1 MQRSIALFDLDGV
14 ILDTEGSY
22 TAFWDDYGSRHFSEK
37 DFGLKIKGQTLVK
50 ILGDYFPEENERKAI
65 TDAIND
71 FERKMSYPF
80 VPRVENYIKS
90 LKSNGIRTAVVTSSN
105 LPKMENVY
113 RCHPDFK
120 EMFDI
125 ILTSEDFSESK
136 PSPYCYLK
144 AMRLFGAGPEDC
156 VVFED
161 SVSGLQAG
169 KASGAFVVGLLTT
182 NPENIVREY
191 SNLMIRDFN
200 DSRISEIGI
209 SLQV

>member
-1 MQRSIALFDLDGV
+1 MPHSIALFDLDGV

-50 ILGDYFPEENERKAI
+50 ILADYFPDENERKSI

-80 VPRVENYIKS
+80 VPGVENYIKS

-105 LPKMENVY
+105 LLKMENVY
-113 RCHPDFK
+113 RCHPGFR

-161 SVSGLQAG
+161 SLAGLQAAR
-169 KASGAFVVGLLTT
+169 ASGAFVTALTTT
-182 NPENIVREY
+182 NPEEVVRNY
-191 SNLMIRDFN
+191 ADLVIRDFN
-200 DSRISEIGI
+200 DSGIGANG
-209 SLQV
+209 LPH

>member
-1 MQRSIALFDLDGV
+1 MPHSIALFDLDGV

-50 ILGDYFPEENERKAI
+50 ILDDYFPEENERKAI
-65 TDAIND
+65 TDDIND
-71 FERKMSYPF
+71 FERNMSYPF
-80 VPRVENYIKS
+80 VPGVENYIKS

-105 LPKMENVY
+105 LLKMENVY
-113 RCHPDFK
+113 RCHPGFR
-120 EMFDI
+120 EMFDM

-161 SVSGLQAG
+161 SLAGLQAAR
-169 KASGAFVVGLLTT
+169 ASGAFVTALTTT
-182 NPENIVREY
+182 NPEEVVRNY
-191 SNLMIRDFN
+191 ADLVIRDFN
-200 DSRISEIGI
+200 DSGIGANG
-209 SLQV
+209 LPH

>member
-71 FERKMSYPF
+71 FERNMSYPF
-80 VPRVENYIKS
+80 VPGVENYIKS

-105 LPKMENVY
+105 LLKMENVY
-113 RCHPDFK
+113 RCHPGFR

-161 SVSGLQAG
+161 SLAGLQAAR
-169 KASGAFVVGLLTT
+169 ASGAFVTALTTT
-182 NPENIVREY
+182 NPGEVVRNY
-191 SNLMIRDFN
+191 ADLVIRDFN
-200 DSRISEIGI
+200 DSGIGANG
-209 SLQV
+209 LPH

>member
-71 FERKMSYPF
+71 FERNMSYPF
-80 VPRVENYIKS
+80 VPGVENYIKS

-105 LPKMENVY
+105 LLKMENVY
-113 RCHPDFK
+113 RCHPGFR
-120 EMFDI
+120 EMFDM

-161 SVSGLQAG
+161 SLAGLQAAR
-169 KASGAFVVGLLTT
+169 ASGAFVTALTTT
-182 NPENIVREY
+182 NPEEVVRNY
-191 SNLMIRDFN
+191 ADLVIMDFN
-200 DSRISEIGI
+200 DSGIGANG
-209 SLQV
+209 LQH

>member
-1 MQRSIALFDLDGV
+1 MPRSIALFDLDGV

-65 TDAIND
+65 TEAIND
-71 FERKMSYPF
+71 FERNMSYPF
-80 VPRVENYIKS
+80 VPGVENYIKS
-90 LKSNGIRTAVVTSSN
+90 MKSNGIKTAVVTSSN
-105 LPKMENVY
+105 LLKMDNVY
-113 RCHPDFK
+113 RCHPGFR
-120 EMFDI
+120 EMFDM

-161 SVSGLQAG
+161 SLAGLQAAR
-169 KASGAFVVGLLTT
+169 ASGAFVTALTTT
-182 NPENIVREY
+182 NPEEVVRNY
-191 SNLMIRDFN
+191 ADLVIRDFN
-200 DSRISEIGI
+200 DSGIGANG
-209 SLQV
+209 LPH

>member
-80 VPRVENYIKS
+80 VPGVENYIKS

-105 LPKMENVY
+105 ILKMENVY
-113 RCHPDFK
+113 RCHPGFR

-161 SVSGLQAG
+161 SLAGLQAAR
-169 KASGAFVVGLLTT
+169 ASGAFVTALTTT
-182 NPENIVREY
+182 NPEEVVRNY
-191 SNLMIRDFN
+191 ADLVIRDFN
-200 DSRISEIGI
+200 DSGIGANG
-209 SLQV
+209 LPH

>member
-50 ILGDYFPEENERKAI
+50 ILADYFPDENERKSI

-71 FERKMSYPF
+71 FERNMSYPF
-80 VPRVENYIKS
+80 VPGVENYIKS

-113 RCHPDFK
+113 RCHPGFK

-161 SVSGLQAG
+161 SLAGLQAAR
-169 KASGAFVVGLLTT
+169 ASGAFVTALTTT
-182 NPENIVREY
+182 NPEEVVRNY
-191 SNLMIRDFN
+191 ADLVIRDFN
-200 DSRISEIGI
+200 DSGIGANG
-209 SLQV
+209 LPH

>member
-80 VPRVENYIKS
+80 VPGIENYIKS

-105 LPKMENVY
+105 LLKMENVY
-113 RCHPDFK
+113 RCHPGFR
-120 EMFDI
+120 EMFDM

-161 SVSGLQAG
+161 SLAGLQSAR
-169 KASGAFVVGLLTT
+169 ASGAFVTALTTT
-182 NPENIVREY
+182 NPEEVVRNY
-191 SNLMIRDFN
+191 ADLVIRDFN
-200 DSRISEIGI
+200 DSGIGANG
-209 SLQV
+209 LPH

>member
-1 MQRSIALFDLDGV
+1 MPHSIALFDLDGV

-65 TDAIND
+65 TEAIND
-71 FERKMSYPF
+71 FERNMSYPF
-80 VPRVENYIKS
+80 VPGVENYIKS
-90 LKSNGIRTAVVTSSN
+90 MKSNGIKTAVVTSSN
-105 LPKMENVY
+105 LLKMENVY
-113 RCHPDFK
+113 RCHPGFR

-161 SVSGLQAG
+161 SLAGLQSAR
-169 KASGAFVVGLLTT
+169 ASGAFVTALTTT
-182 NPENIVREY
+182 NPEEVVRNY
-191 SNLMIRDFN
+191 ADLVIRDFN
-200 DSRISEIGI
+200 DSGIGANG
-209 SLQV
+209 LPH

>member
-50 ILGDYFPEENERKAI
+50 ILADYFPDENERKSI

-71 FERKMSYPF
+71 FERNMSYPF
-80 VPRVENYIKS
+80 VPGVENYIKS

-105 LPKMENVY
+105 LLKMENVY
-113 RCHPDFK
+113 RCHPGFR

-161 SVSGLQAG
+161 SLAGLQAAR
-169 KASGAFVVGLLTT
+169 ASGAFVTALTTT
-182 NPENIVREY
+182 NPEEVVRNY
-191 SNLMIRDFN
+191 ADLVIRDFN
-200 DSRISEIGI
+200 DSGIGANG
-209 SLQV
+209 LPH

>member
-50 ILGDYFPEENERKAI
+50 ILADYFPDENERKSI

-71 FERKMSYPF
+71 FERNMSYPF
-80 VPRVENYIKS
+80 VPGVENYIKS

-105 LPKMENVY
+105 LLKMENVY
-113 RCHPDFK
+113 RCHPGFR
-120 EMFDI
+120 EMFDM

-161 SVSGLQAG
+161 SLAGLQAAR
-169 KASGAFVVGLLTT
+169 ASGAFVTALTTT
-182 NPENIVREY
+182 NPEEVVRNY
-191 SNLMIRDFN
+191 ADLVIRDFN
-200 DSRISEIGI
+200 DSGIGANG
-209 SLQV
+209 LPH

>member
-80 VPRVENYIKS
+80 VPGVENYIKS

-113 RCHPDFK
+113 RCHPGFK

-144 AMRLFGAGPEDC
+144 AMKLFGAGPENC

-161 SVSGLQAG
+161 SLAGLQAAR
-169 KASGAFVVGLLTT
+169 ASGAFVTALTTT
-182 NPENIVREY
+182 NPEEVVREY
-191 SNLMIRDFN
+191 ADLVIRDFN
-200 DSRISEIGI
+200 DCGI
-209 SLQV
+209 RANGLQH

>member
-1 MQRSIALFDLDGV
+1 MPRSIALFDLDGV

-71 FERKMSYPF
+71 FERNMSYPF
-80 VPRVENYIKS
+80 VPGVENYIKS

-105 LPKMENVY
+105 LLKMENVY
-113 RCHPDFK
+113 RCHPGFR
-120 EMFDI
+120 EMFDM

-161 SVSGLQAG
+161 SLAGLQSAR
-169 KASGAFVVGLLTT
+169 ASGAFVTALTTT
-182 NPENIVREY
+182 NPEEVVRNY
-191 SNLMIRDFN
+191 ADLVIRDFN
-200 DSRISEIGI
+200 DSGIGANG
-209 SLQV
+209 LPH

>member
-1 MQRSIALFDLDGV
+1 MPHSIALFDLDGV

-37 DFGLKIKGQTLVK
+37 DFGVKIKGQTLVK

-71 FERKMSYPF
+71 FERNMSYPF
-80 VPRVENYIKS
+80 VPGVENYIKS

-105 LPKMENVY
+105 LLKMENVY
-113 RCHPDFK
+113 RCHPGFR
-120 EMFDI
+120 EMFDM

-161 SVSGLQAG
+161 SLAGLQAAR
-169 KASGAFVVGLLTT
+169 ASGAFVTALTTT
-182 NPENIVREY
+182 NPEEVVRNY
-191 SNLMIRDFN
+191 ADLVIRDFN
-200 DSRISEIGI
+200 DSGIGANG
-209 SLQV
+209 LPH

>member
-1 MQRSIALFDLDGV
+1 MPRSIALFDLDGV

-80 VPRVENYIKS
+80 VPGVENYIKS

-105 LPKMENVY
+105 ILKMENVY
-113 RCHPDFK
+113 RCHPGFR
-120 EMFDI
+120 EMFDM

-161 SVSGLQAG
+161 SLAGLQAAR
-169 KASGAFVVGLLTT
+169 ASGAFVTALTTT
-182 NPENIVREY
+182 NPEEVVRNY
-191 SNLMIRDFN
+191 ADLVIRDFN
-200 DSRISEIGI
+200 DSGIGANG
-209 SLQV
+209 LPH

>member
-1 MQRSIALFDLDGV
+1 MPRSIALFDLDGV

-50 ILGDYFPEENERKAI
+50 ILADYFPDENERKSI

-71 FERKMSYPF
+71 FERNMSYPF
-80 VPRVENYIKS
+80 VPGVENYIKS
-90 LKSNGIRTAVVTSSN
+90 LKSNGIRTVVVTSSN
-105 LPKMENVY
+105 LLKMENVY
-113 RCHPDFK
+113 RCHPGFR
-120 EMFDI
+120 EMFDM

-161 SVSGLQAG
+161 SLAGLQAAR
-169 KASGAFVVGLLTT
+169 ASGAFVTALTTT
-182 NPENIVREY
+182 NPEEVVRNY
-191 SNLMIRDFN
+191 ADLVIRDFN
-200 DSRISEIGI
+200 DSGIGANG
-209 SLQV
+209 LQH

>member
-1 MQRSIALFDLDGV
+1 MPHSIALFDLDGV

-50 ILGDYFPEENERKAI
+50 ILDDYFPEENERKSI

-71 FERKMSYPF
+71 FERNMSYPF
-80 VPRVENYIKS
+80 VPGVENYIKS

-105 LPKMENVY
+105 LLKMENVY
-113 RCHPDFK
+113 RCHPGFR

-161 SVSGLQAG
+161 SLAGLQSAR
-169 KASGAFVVGLLTT
+169 ASGAFVTALTTT
-182 NPENIVREY
+182 NPEEVVRNY
-191 SNLMIRDFN
+191 ADLVIRDFN
-200 DSRISEIGI
+200 DSGIGANG
-209 SLQV
+209 LPH

>member
-1 MQRSIALFDLDGV
+1 MPRSIALFDLDGV

-50 ILGDYFPEENERKAI
+50 ILDDYFPEENERKSI

-71 FERKMSYPF
+71 FERNMSYPF
-80 VPRVENYIKS
+80 VPGVENYIKS

-105 LPKMENVY
+105 LLKMENVY
-113 RCHPDFK
+113 RCHPGFR
-120 EMFDI
+120 EMFDM

-161 SVSGLQAG
+161 SLAGLQAAR
-169 KASGAFVVGLLTT
+169 ASGAFVTALTTT
-182 NPENIVREY
+182 NPEEVVRNY
-191 SNLMIRDFN
+191 ADLVIRDFN
-200 DSRISEIGI
+200 DSGIGANG
-209 SLQV
+209 LQH

>member
-50 ILGDYFPEENERKAI
+50 ILDDYFPEENERKSI

-71 FERKMSYPF
+71 FERNMSYPF
-80 VPRVENYIKS
+80 VPGVENYIKS

-105 LPKMENVY
+105 ILKMENVY
-113 RCHPDFK
+113 RCHPGFR
-120 EMFDI
+120 EMFDM

-161 SVSGLQAG
+161 SLAGLQAAR
-169 KASGAFVVGLLTT
+169 ASGAFVTALTTT
-182 NPENIVREY
+182 NPEEVVRNY
-191 SNLMIRDFN
+191 ADLVIRDFN
-200 DSRISEIGI
+200 DSGIGANG
-209 SLQV
+209 LPH

>member
-80 VPRVENYIKS
+80 VPGVENYIKS

-105 LPKMENVY
+105 LLKMENVY
-113 RCHPDFK
+113 RCHPGFR
-120 EMFDI
+120 EMFDM

-161 SVSGLQAG
+161 SLAGLQAAR
-169 KASGAFVVGLLTT
+169 ASGAFVTALTTT
-182 NPENIVREY
+182 NPEEVVRNY
-191 SNLMIRDFN
+191 ADLVIMDFN
-200 DSRISEIGI
+200 DSGIGANG
-209 SLQV
+209 LPH

>member
-1 MQRSIALFDLDGV
+1 MPHSIALFDLDGV

-65 TDAIND
+65 IEAIND
-71 FERKMSYPF
+71 FERNMSYPF
-80 VPRVENYIKS
+80 VPGVENYIKS

-105 LPKMENVY
+105 LLKMENVY
-113 RCHPDFK
+113 RCHPGFR

-161 SVSGLQAG
+161 SLAGLQAAR
-169 KASGAFVVGLLTT
+169 ASGAFVTALTTT
-182 NPENIVREY
+182 NPEEVVREY
-191 SNLMIRDFN
+191 ADLVIRDFN
-200 DSRISEIGI
+200 DCGI
-209 SLQV
+209 RANGLQH

>member
-50 ILGDYFPEENERKAI
+50 ILADYFPDENERKSI

-71 FERKMSYPF
+71 FERNMSYPF
-80 VPRVENYIKS
+80 VPGVENYIKS
-90 LKSNGIRTAVVTSSN
+90 LKSNGIRTVVVTSSN
-105 LPKMENVY
+105 LLKMENVY
-113 RCHPDFK
+113 RCHPGFR
-120 EMFDI
+120 EMFDM

-161 SVSGLQAG
+161 SLAGLQSAR
-169 KASGAFVVGLLTT
+169 ASGAFVTALTTT
-182 NPENIVREY
+182 NPEEVVRNY
-191 SNLMIRDFN
+191 ADLVIRDFN
-200 DSRISEIGI
+200 DSGIGANG
-209 SLQV
+209 LPH

>member
-50 ILGDYFPEENERKAI
+50 ILADYFPDENERKSI

-80 VPRVENYIKS
+80 VPGVENYIKS

-105 LPKMENVY
+105 LLKMENVY
-113 RCHPDFK
+113 RCHPGFR
-120 EMFDI
+120 EMFDM

-144 AMRLFGAGPEDC
+144 AMKLFGAGPENC

-161 SVSGLQAG
+161 SLAGLQSAR
-169 KASGAFVVGLLTT
+169 ASGAFVTALTTT
-182 NPENIVREY
+182 NPEEVVRNY
-191 SNLMIRDFN
+191 ADLVIRDFN
-200 DSRISEIGI
+200 DSGIGANG
-209 SLQV
+209 LQH

>member
-1 MQRSIALFDLDGV
+1 MPRSIALFDLDGV

-50 ILGDYFPEENERKAI
+50 ILGDYFPEENERKSI
-65 TDAIND
+65 TDDIND
-71 FERKMSYPF
+71 FERNMSYPF
-80 VPRVENYIKS
+80 VPGVENYIKS

-105 LPKMENVY
+105 ILKMENVY
-113 RCHPDFK
+113 RCHPGFR
-120 EMFDI
+120 EMFDM

-161 SVSGLQAG
+161 SLAGLQAAR
-169 KASGAFVVGLLTT
+169 ASGAFVTALTTT
-182 NPENIVREY
+182 NPEEVVRNY
-191 SNLMIRDFN
+191 ADLVIRDFN
-200 DSRISEIGI
+200 DSGIGANG
-209 SLQV
+209 LPH

>member
-80 VPRVENYIKS
+80 VPGVENYIKS

-105 LPKMENVY
+105 LLKMENVY
-113 RCHPDFK
+113 RCHPGFR
-120 EMFDI
+120 EMFDM

-161 SVSGLQAG
+161 SLAGLQAAR
-169 KASGAFVVGLLTT
+169 ASGAFVTALTTT
-182 NPENIVREY
+182 NPEEVVREY
-191 SNLMIRDFN
+191 ADLVIRDFN
-200 DSRISEIGI
+200 DCGI
-209 SLQV
+209 RANGLQH

>member
-1 MQRSIALFDLDGV
+1 MPHSIALFDLDGV

-50 ILGDYFPEENERKAI
+50 ILGDYFPEENERKSI

-71 FERKMSYPF
+71 FERNMSYPF
-80 VPRVENYIKS
+80 VPGVENYIKS

-105 LPKMENVY
+105 LLKMENVY
-113 RCHPDFK
+113 RCHPGFR
-120 EMFDI
+120 EMFDM

-161 SVSGLQAG
+161 SLAGLQAAR
-169 KASGAFVVGLLTT
+169 ASGAFVTALTTT
-182 NPENIVREY
+182 NPEEVVRNY
-191 SNLMIRDFN
+191 ADLVIRDFN
-200 DSRISEIGI
+200 DSGIGANG
-209 SLQV
+209 LPH

>member
-1 MQRSIALFDLDGV
+1 MPHSIALFDLDGV

-65 TDAIND
+65 TDDIND

-80 VPRVENYIKS
+80 VPGVENYIKS

-105 LPKMENVY
+105 LLKMENVY
-113 RCHPDFK
+113 RCHPGFR

-161 SVSGLQAG
+161 SLAGLQAAR
-169 KASGAFVVGLLTT
+169 ASGAFVTALTTT
-182 NPENIVREY
+182 NPEEVVRNY
-191 SNLMIRDFN
+191 ADLVIRDFN
-200 DSRISEIGI
+200 DSGIGANG
-209 SLQV
+209 LPH

>member
-71 FERKMSYPF
+71 FERKMSYPL
-80 VPRVENYIKS
+80 VPGVENYIKS

-105 LPKMENVY
+105 LLKMENVY
-113 RCHPDFK
+113 RCHPGFR
-120 EMFDI
+120 EMFDM

-161 SVSGLQAG
+161 SLAGLQSAR
-169 KASGAFVVGLLTT
+169 ASGAFVTALTTT
-182 NPENIVREY
+182 NPEEVVRNY
-191 SNLMIRDFN
+191 ADLVIRDFN
-200 DSRISEIGI
+200 DSGIGANG
-209 SLQV
+209 LQH

>member
-1 MQRSIALFDLDGV
+1 MPHSIALFDLDGV

-50 ILGDYFPEENERKAI
+50 IIGDYFPEENERKSI

-71 FERKMSYPF
+71 FERNMSYPF
-80 VPRVENYIKS
+80 VPGVENYIKS

-105 LPKMENVY
+105 LLKMENVY
-113 RCHPDFK
+113 RCHPGFR

-161 SVSGLQAG
+161 SLAGLQAAR
-169 KASGAFVVGLLTT
+169 ASGAFVTALTTT
-182 NPENIVREY
+182 NPEEVVRNY
-191 SNLMIRDFN
+191 ADLVIRDFN
-200 DSRISEIGI
+200 DSGIGANG
-209 SLQV
+209 LPH

>member
-65 TDAIND
+65 TEAIND
-71 FERKMSYPF
+71 FERNMSYPF
-80 VPRVENYIKS
+80 VPGVENYIKS

-105 LPKMENVY
+105 LLKMENVY
-113 RCHPDFK
+113 RCHPGFR

-161 SVSGLQAG
+161 SLAGLQSAR
-169 KASGAFVVGLLTT
+169 ASGAFVTALTTT
-182 NPENIVREY
+182 NPEEVVRNY
-191 SNLMIRDFN
+191 ADLVIRDFN
-200 DSRISEIGI
+200 DSGIGANG
-209 SLQV
+209 LPH

>member
-65 TDAIND
+65 TEAIND
-71 FERKMSYPF
+71 FERNMSYPF
-80 VPRVENYIKS
+80 VPGVENYIKS

-105 LPKMENVY
+105 LLKMENVY
-113 RCHPDFK
+113 RCHPGFR

-161 SVSGLQAG
+161 SLAGLQAAR
-169 KASGAFVVGLLTT
+169 ASGAFVTALTTT
-182 NPENIVREY
+182 NPEEVVRNY
-191 SNLMIRDFN
+191 ADLVIRDFN
-200 DSRISEIGI
+200 DSGIGANG
-209 SLQV
+209 LPH

>member
-37 DFGLKIKGQTLVK
+37 DFGLNIKGQTLVK

-80 VPRVENYIKS
+80 VPGVENYIKS

-105 LPKMENVY
+105 LLKMENVY
-113 RCHPDFK
+113 RCHPGFR

-161 SVSGLQAG
+161 SLAGLQAAR
-169 KASGAFVVGLLTT
+169 ASGAFVTALTTT
-182 NPENIVREY
+182 NPEEVVRNY
-191 SNLMIRDFN
+191 ADLVIRDFN
-200 DSRISEIGI
+200 DSGIGANG
-209 SLQV
+209 LPH

>member
-65 TDAIND
+65 TEAIND
-71 FERKMSYPF
+71 FERNMSYPF
-80 VPRVENYIKS
+80 VPGVENYIKS

-105 LPKMENVY
+105 ILKMENVY
-113 RCHPDFK
+113 RCHPGFR
-120 EMFDI
+120 EMFDM

-161 SVSGLQAG
+161 SLAGLQSAR
-169 KASGAFVVGLLTT
+169 ASGAFVTALTTT
-182 NPENIVREY
+182 NPEEVVRNY
-191 SNLMIRDFN
+191 ADLVIRDFN
-200 DSRISEIGI
+200 DSGIGANG
-209 SLQV
+209 LPH

>member
-1 MQRSIALFDLDGV
+1 MPHSIALFDLDGV

-37 DFGLKIKGQTLVK
+37 DFGVKIKGQTLVK

-80 VPRVENYIKS
+80 VPGVENYIKS

-105 LPKMENVY
+105 LLKMDNVY
-113 RCHPDFK
+113 RCHPGFR
-120 EMFDI
+120 EMFDM

-161 SVSGLQAG
+161 SLAGLQSAR
-169 KASGAFVVGLLTT
+169 ASGAFVTALTTT
-182 NPENIVREY
+182 NPEEVVRNY
-191 SNLMIRDFN
+191 ADLVIRDFN
-200 DSRISEIGI
+200 DSGIGANG
-209 SLQV
+209 LPH

>member
-1 MQRSIALFDLDGV
+1 MPHSIALFDLDGV

-37 DFGLKIKGQTLVK
+37 NFGLKIKGQTLVK

-80 VPRVENYIKS
+80 VPGVENYIKS

-105 LPKMENVY
+105 LLKMENVY
-113 RCHPDFK
+113 RCHPGFR
-120 EMFDI
+120 EMFDM

-161 SVSGLQAG
+161 SLAGLQAAR
-169 KASGAFVVGLLTT
+169 ASGAFVTALTTT
-182 NPENIVREY
+182 NPEEVVRNY
-191 SNLMIRDFN
+191 ADLVIRDFN
-200 DSRISEIGI
+200 DSGIGANG
-209 SLQV
+209 LPH

>member
-1 MQRSIALFDLDGV
+1 MPRSIALFDLDGV

-80 VPRVENYIKS
+80 VPGIENYIKS

-105 LPKMENVY
+105 LLKMENVY
-113 RCHPDFK
+113 RCHPGFR
-120 EMFDI
+120 EMFDM

-161 SVSGLQAG
+161 SLAGLQSAR
-169 KASGAFVVGLLTT
+169 ASGAFVTALTTT
-182 NPENIVREY
+182 NPEEVVRNY
-191 SNLMIRDFN
+191 ADLVIRDFN
-200 DSRISEIGI
+200 DSGIGANG
-209 SLQV
+209 LPH

>member
-80 VPRVENYIKS
+80 VPGVENYIKS

-105 LPKMENVY
+105 LLKMENVY
-113 RCHPDFK
+113 RCHPGFR

-161 SVSGLQAG
+161 SLAGLQAAR
-169 KASGAFVVGLLTT
+169 ASGAFVTALTTT
-182 NPENIVREY
+182 NPEEVVRNY
-191 SNLMIRDFN
+191 ADLVIMDFN
-200 DSRISEIGI
+200 DSGIGANG
-209 SLQV
+209 LPH

>member
-1 MQRSIALFDLDGV
+1 MPRSIALFDLDGV

-71 FERKMSYPF
+71 FERNMSYPF
-80 VPRVENYIKS
+80 IPGVENYIKS
-90 LKSNGIRTAVVTSSN
+90 LKSNGIKTAVVTSSN

-113 RCHPDFK
+113 RCHPGFK

-161 SVSGLQAG
+161 SLAGLQAAR
-169 KASGAFVVGLLTT
+169 ASGAFVTALTTT
-182 NPENIVREY
+182 NPEEVVRNY
-191 SNLMIRDFN
+191 ADLVIRDFN
-200 DSRISEIGI
+200 DSGIGANG
-209 SLQV
+209 LQH

>member
-1 MQRSIALFDLDGV
+1 MPRSIALFDLDGV

-80 VPRVENYIKS
+80 VPGVENYIKS

-113 RCHPDFK
+113 RCHPGFK

-144 AMRLFGAGPEDC
+144 AMKLFGAGPENC

-161 SVSGLQAG
+161 SLAGLQAAR
-169 KASGAFVVGLLTT
+169 ASGAFVTALTTT
-182 NPENIVREY
+182 NPEEVVRNY
-191 SNLMIRDFN
+191 ADLVIRDFN
-200 DSRISEIGI
+200 DSGIGANG
-209 SLQV
+209 LPH

>member
-80 VPRVENYIKS
+80 VPGVENYIKS

-113 RCHPDFK
+113 RCHPGFK

-161 SVSGLQAG
+161 SLAGLQAAR
-169 KASGAFVVGLLTT
+169 ASGAFVTALTTT
-182 NPENIVREY
+182 NPEEVVRNY
-191 SNLMIRDFN
+191 ADLVIRDFN
-200 DSRISEIGI
+200 DSGIGANG
-209 SLQV
+209 LPH